1 MKRFLQVFF
10 SLIATLLIPHLAF
23 AATYTVLNP
32 PAINGGTDL
41 SIQYLQ
47 DIFGVVDGVL
57 HGSGSQIMGHMFL
70 VFNIGA
76 LILGGIIIIYTII
89 AGILYTAHEGEPLGK
104 KWSSLWLPVRTA
116 LGIAML
122 LPKASG
128 YSIIQICLMWVIV
141 QGVALAD
148 SVWDSALLY
157 LAKGGMLV
165 QQELQPSGNVIGA
178 AAQVF
183 RSEVCMYALQDI
195 LQQSYNEYTAKGN
208 KAPTV
213 PYFPGT
219 ITPIKTAPLP
229 TCPDVN
235 GPCLQIPGKASD
247 AGYNTVYDS
256 LQGICGN
263 VAWGN
268 TADINK
274 IPGINADLSKE
285 LQQNQTIAIQQMI
298 LDLEGPAQ
306 TVAQTQLQLNNNNVT
321 VPPVSS
327 VLQPTILGNT
337 AEDYQGIIE
346 PTLAAIAGGGGSGS
360 PFGVEQAI
368 LKQAS
373 DWGWIEAGSF
383 YPVLTNTNNNLQSAA
398 GTKINAS
405 GSSQTIRD
413 NLGPD
418 GNELKNKLPSFINS
432 AYIPQVVNL
441 FQSDSSLE
449 KFIQDAKNNYTVNS
463 GLKGDNKAAAQ
474 ALQVI
479 QQVGGRSGS
488 YLSIVF
494 GPLVGPLIGILNAFV
509 ALGTSQISNFNPV
522 VAIGLLGGSL
532 ITLVAQVWIGGAISA
547 AVVTGVLGGIPCI
560 EEASVPMTVFLWIVP
575 FLWSILGALFVNG
588 CVMAFYIPMIPF
600 ILFTFTAIGWFIS
613 VIEAMAAG
621 PIIALGITH
630 PEGHEIM
637 GKADTAVMLLASVFL
652 RPSLMI
658 IGFIAGIILS
668 YVSIWFL
675 NQGFFEAFTLSA
687 ISNFSGVVAF
697 LIGIPALLV
706 MYIILVIAILN
717 QSFALIYLLGD
728 RVMGWL
734 GVQAQHLGEMASAG
748 LREGEGGFR
757 TGMGELGKGAQAMSD
772 ASGKRRD
779 ARTAKGTS
787 TPSSSSSGEGSTD
800 LQVAEQTKPPGT
812 EGS

>member
-1 MKRFLQVFF
+1 MKRLFQVLF
-10 SLIATLLIPHLAF
+10 SLIATLLVPHLAF
-23 AATYTVLNP
+23 AETYSVLNP
-32 PAINGGTDL
+32 PAINNGTDL

-76 LILGGIIIIYTII
+76 LILGGIVIIYTIV
-89 AGILYTAHEGEPLGK
+89 AGILYTAHEGEPLGRN
-104 KWSSLWLPVRTA
+104 WSSLWIPIRTA
-116 LGIAML
+116 LGIALL

-128 YSIIQICLMWVIV
+128 YSVIQICLMWVIV

-157 LAKGGMLV
+157 LAQGGMLV
-165 QQELQPSGNVIGA
+165 RQELQPNTNVVDTS
-178 AAQVF
+178 AQVF
-183 RSEVCMYALQDI
+183 RSEVCMYALQNI
-195 LQQSYNEYTAKGN
+195 LQKSYDEYTAQGN
-208 KAPTV
+208 KAPVV
-213 PYFPGT
+213 PYFPAT
-219 ITPIKTAPLP
+219 ITPIKTSPLP
-229 TCPDVN
+229 TCPNVN

-263 VAWGN
+263 IAWGN
-268 TADINK
+268 TADISK
-274 IPGINADLSKE
+274 IPGINAALSKE

-306 TVAQTQLQLNNNNVT
+306 TVVQTQLQLGNNT
-321 VPPVSS
+321 TTIPPVSD
-327 VLQPTILGNT
+327 VLQPTVLGNA

-346 PTLAAIAGGGGSGS
+346 PTLAAIAGGGGNNNNVS
-360 PFGVEQAI
+360 QAL

-373 DWGWIEAGSF
+373 DWGWIEAGTF

-405 GSSQTIRD
+405 GSAQTISD
-413 NLGPD
+413 SFGPN
-418 GNELKNKLPSFINS
+418 GSELKNILPSFTNS
-432 AYIPQVVNL
+432 AYLPQVVSL
-441 FQSDSSLE
+441 FKSDSSLE
-449 KFIQDAKNNYTVNS
+449 KFIQNAKSSYTVNA
-463 GLKGDNKAAAQ
+463 GLKGNNQTAAQ

-479 QQVGGRSGS
+479 QQIGGHSGTV
-488 YLSIVF
+488 LSLVF
-494 GPLVGPLIGILNAFV
+494 GPLVGPLIGILNSFV

-532 ITLVAQVWIGGAISA
+532 ISLVAQVWIAGAISA
-547 AVVTGVLGGIPCI
+547 GVLTGALGAIPCI
-560 EEASVPMTVFLWIVP
+560 EEASVPMTVFMWIVP
-575 FLWSILGALFVNG
+575 FLWAILGALFVNG

-600 ILFTFTAIGWFIS
+600 IIFTFTAIGWFIG

-630 PEGHEIM
+630 PEGQPIM
-637 GKADTAVMLLASVFL
+637 GKADTAVMLLAGIFL

-687 ISNFSGVVAF
+687 ITNFSGVIAF
-697 LIGIPALLV
+697 LIGIPALLF
-706 MYIILVIAILN
+706 MYVALVIAILN

-728 RVMGWL
+728 RVLGWL
-734 GVQAQHLGEMASAG
+734 GAQSQQIGDMAAKGLQAAESGVQS
-748 LREGEGGFR
+748 
-757 TGMGELGKGAQAMSD
+757 GMGKFGDTAGAMAKSQ
-772 ASGKRRD
+772 GERRD
-779 ARTAKGTS
+779 ARKVDASKSPQGGGG
-787 TPSSSSSGEGSTD
+787 SG
-800 LQVAEQTKPPGT
+800 QTELNIGQTGQDKT
-812 EGS
+812 ESK